1 MQGSQPLFQPVL
13 PFTTP
18 MPRFD
23 QLEIVDPAGHI
34 QFVDL
39 DPAVGLLNIGTHPDN
54 DVALQGPGVRPF
66 HALLDFRSRPYQIL
80 LLDES
85 GAGERSAILDQWHSA
100 RVGNFEL
107 LLAAVDGT
115 EPAIAMPPSTTKL
128 PAVPVP
134 VRPSAPKAANTVP
147 VQSGPATAPVTGSH
161 FALTLNNSGALPATF
176 HVSVLDV
183 APQWILVEPA
193 QCYLQ
198 PNQQT
203 QVTLTLHPELPPG
216 GYTFTWQ
223 ITSPDYGDWQQSGQT
238 TLVST
243 TAYQSIEWAEL
254 DPRLVR
260 SQLFRRSGRAVLA
273 LTNRGTQPA
282 RYFLWAKDLRGDC
295 VVRFGLSAE
304 TKQIISL
311 TAPKADQCEVL
322 LPPGVVVP
330 IEMTISPAEGRIIA
344 LRTLRYRFVIQ
355 GGFNPGGAVDRAIT
369 GTFESR
375 PAINGSWLLL
385 LFMTLLVAAIFLFR
399 SQIDGWIDSWRFA
412 QAGPPSLAAMPTPER
427 IHGFTAEELARYRQD
442 NGTGG
447 QEAVARPT
455 LDSYEAIFKEI
466 GERYNVD
473 WRLLAA
479 LAYRES
485 RLDPDAVG
493 GSGEYGLMQIM
504 PPTWNEW
511 APLVQVN
518 DPWDPYSNVLVG
530 AAYYSYIHGYFTDIG
545 FTDERWAIAAYNL
558 GPERVLRILDN
569 GARWGD
575 IPLPQRQ
582 YTADILMGMDE
593 APAQV
598 ARIDAK
604 D

>member
-1 MQGSQPLFQPVL
+1 
-13 PFTTP
+13 

-23 QLEIVDPAGHI
+23 QLEIVDSAGHI

-39 DPAVGLLNIGTHPDN
+39 DPVVGLLNIGAHPDN
-54 DVALQGPGVRPF
+54 DITIQGPGVRPF

-80 LLDES
+80 LLDDN
-85 GAGERSAILDQWHSA
+85 GAGERATILDQWHPA
-100 RVGNFEL
+100 RVGGFEL
-107 LLAAVDGT
+107 ILAPVDGNGS
-115 EPAIAMPPSTTKL
+115 AVAMPASVAHP
-128 PAVPVP
+128 PAVPAP
-134 VRPSAPKAANTVP
+134 VRPPVANPVP
-147 VQSGPATAPVTGSH
+147 VQGTQSSTPVAGSRY
-161 FALTLNNSGALPATF
+161 ALTLNNSGALPATF

-203 QVTLTLHPELPPG
+203 QVTLALHPELPPG

-223 ITSPDYGDWQQSGQT
+223 ITSPDYSAWQQSGQT

-243 TAYQSIEWAEL
+243 AAYQSIEWAEL
-254 DPRLVR
+254 DPRMVQ

-273 LTNRGTQPA
+273 LTNRGMQPA

-295 VVRFGLSAE
+295 VIHFGLPAAA
-304 TKQIISL
+304 KQLTSL
-311 TAPKADQCEVL
+311 NAPKPDQCEVL
-322 LPPGVVVP
+322 LPPGVAIP
-330 IEMTISPAEGRIIA
+330 IEVTISPAEGRIIA

-355 GGFNPGGAVDRAIT
+355 GGFNPGGVVDRAIT

-375 PAINGSWLLL
+375 PAINGSWLIL
-385 LFMTLLVAAIFLFR
+385 LFMAILVTAIFLFR

-412 QAGPPSLAAMPTPER
+412 QAGPPSLVAMPTPER

-447 QEAVARPT
+447 QEISSLKATP
-455 LDSYEAIFKEI
+455 DSYEAIFKEI
-466 GERYNVD
+466 GKRYNVD

-485 RLDPDAVG
+485 RLDPAAVG

-511 APLVQVN
+511 APLVEVN
-518 DPWDPYSNVLVG
+518 DPWDAYSNVLVG

-545 FTDERWAIAAYNL
+545 FSDERWAIAAYNL

-582 YTADILMGMDE
+582 YTADILMGIDE

-598 ARIDAK
+598 AQIDAK
-604 D
+604 N